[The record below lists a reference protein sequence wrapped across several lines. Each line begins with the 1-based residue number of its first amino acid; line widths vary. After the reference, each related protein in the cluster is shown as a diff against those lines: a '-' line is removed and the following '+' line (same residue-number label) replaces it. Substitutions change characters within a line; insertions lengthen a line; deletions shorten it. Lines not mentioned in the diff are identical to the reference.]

1 MSNEASTA
9 SVLSIVPDSHV
20 AVKKEGGRKS
30 AQSQRVQSVERAL
43 DLLEIVAAAGGEA
56 TLTQISVGS
65 GLNISTCHHLLATLI
80 AKGYVA
86 KLPGKRTYVLG
97 SRVLYL
103 SSLCLKQVN
112 LPQRS
117 QRVLDALSTRTG
129 EAVQLAI
136 LQGDELITVLRKEA
150 SHAVRV
156 DAAALGKTSAA
167 HATATGK
174 AILAWLPETE
184 IARII
189 ASKGLPSFTAKTIT
203 DLATLLEELR
213 LVRRHGYATD
223 REEFQHG
230 VICIGSAIRDYAG
243 AVVGAISVSIPS
255 FRATDETVT
264 RIREEVLTAVR
275 SLSADLGEPSA
286 ALEQRKSNHA
296 VKSLTA

>member
-1 MSNEASTA
+1 MPHD
-9 SVLSIVPDSHV
+9 LSSATQPAILADGAKP
-20 AVKKEGGRKS
+20 VKERGRNG

-56 TLTQISVGS
+56 TLTQISTGS

-117 QRVLDALSTRTG
+117 QRVIDALSARTG
-129 EAVQLAI
+129 EAVQLAV

-150 SHAVRV
+150 LHAVRV

-184 IARII
+184 IARIVGGR
-189 ASKGLPSFTAKTIT
+189 GLPSFTAKTIT

-213 LVRRHGYATD
+213 LVRRHGYAMD
-223 REEFQHG
+223 REEFQQG

-255 FRATDETVT
+255 FRASEETTV
-264 RIREEVLTAVR
+264 RIREEVLAAVR
-275 SLSADLGEPSA
+275 SLSADLGEPAA
-286 ALEQRKSNHA
+286 ALEQKTSHHAINH
-296 VKSLTA
+296 

>member
-1 MSNEASTA
+1 MSHELPSAP
-9 SVLSIVPDSHV
+9 VLSIVPES
-20 AVKKEGGRKS
+20 AKERGRNG

-56 TLTQISVGS
+56 TLTQISTGS

-117 QRVLDALSTRTG
+117 QRVIDALSARTG

-156 DAAALGKTSAA
+156 DAAALGKASAA

-184 IARII
+184 IARIV
-189 ASKGLPSFTAKTIT
+189 AAKGLPSYTANTIT
-203 DLATLLEELR
+203 DLARLLEELR
-213 LVRRHGYATD
+213 LVRRHGYAMD
-223 REEFQHG
+223 REEFQQG
-230 VICIGSAIRDYAG
+230 VICIGSTIRDYAG
-243 AVVGAISVSIPS
+243 AVVGSISVSIPS
-255 FRATDETVT
+255 FRATDETVA
-264 RIREEVLTAVR
+264 RIRDDVLAAVR

-286 ALEQRKSNHA
+286 SLEQRKNNPA
-296 VKSLTA
+296 AKSLTA

>member
-1 MSNEASTA
+1 
-9 SVLSIVPDSHV
+9 VSIVPD
-20 AVKKEGGRKS
+20 GGDAAKGRGRNS

-56 TLTQISVGS
+56 TLTQISTGS

-117 QRVLDALSTRTG
+117 QRVIDALSARTG

-184 IARII
+184 IARIV
-189 ASKGLPSFTAKTIT
+189 AAKGLPSYTANTIT
-203 DLATLLEELR
+203 DLARLLDELR
-213 LVRRHGYATD
+213 LVRRHGYAMD
-223 REEFQHG
+223 REEFQQG

-243 AVVGAISVSIPS
+243 AVVGSISVSIPS
-255 FRATDETVT
+255 FRATDETVA
-264 RIREEVLTAVR
+264 RIRDEVLAAVR

-286 ALEQRKSNHA
+286 SLEQRKNNPA
-296 VKSLTA
+296 AKSLTA

>member
-1 MSNEASTA
+1 MSHDPPSAT
-9 SVLSIVPDSHV
+9 VLSIVPDDGEH
-20 AVKKEGGRKS
+20 ANKRGRNG

-43 DLLEIVAAAGGEA
+43 DLLEFVAAAGGEA
-56 TLTQISVGS
+56 TLTQISAGS
-65 GLNISTCHHLLATLI
+65 GLNISTCHHLLSTLI

-117 QRVLDALSTRTG
+117 QRVIDALSARTG
-129 EAVQLAI
+129 EAVQLAV

-150 SHAVRV
+150 LHAVRV
-156 DAAALGKTSAA
+156 DAAAVGKTSAA

-184 IARII
+184 IARIV
-189 ASKGLPSFTAKTIT
+189 AAKGLPSYTAKTIT
-203 DLATLLEELR
+203 DLATLLDELR
-213 LVRRHGYATD
+213 LVRRHGYAMD
-223 REEFQHG
+223 REEFQQG

-255 FRATDETVT
+255 FRATEETVA
-264 RIREEVLTAVR
+264 RIREEVLAAVR
-275 SLSADLGEPSA
+275 TLSADLGEPTA
-286 ALEQRKSNHA
+286 ALEQRISNQA
-296 VKSLTA
+296 VKSQSA

>member
-1 MSNEASTA
+1 MPHDLQSP
-9 SVLSIVPDSHV
+9 SVPTLVIDGGAP
-20 AVKKEGGRKS
+20 VKEREKGRP
-30 AQSQRVQSVERAL
+30 QSQRVQSVERAL

-56 TLTQISVGS
+56 TLTQISAGS

-97 SRVLYL
+97 SRILYL

-117 QRVLDALSTRTG
+117 QRVLDALSARTG
-129 EAVQLAI
+129 EAVQLAV

-150 SHAVRV
+150 LHAVRV

-184 IARII
+184 IARIV
-189 ASKGLPSFTAKTIT
+189 AAKGLPSFTAHTIT
-203 DLATLLEELR
+203 DLAALLEELR
-213 LVRRHGYATD
+213 LVRRHGYAVD
-223 REEFQHG
+223 REEFQRG

-243 AVVGAISVSIPS
+243 AVVGAVSVSIPS
-255 FRATDETVT
+255 FRASEETLT
-264 RIREEVLTAVR
+264 RIREEVLAAVR
-275 SLSADLGEPSA
+275 SLSADLGEPTA
-286 ALEQRKSNHA
+286 ALEQRAHSEHKQ
-296 VKSLTA
+296 SLMA

>member
-1 MSNEASTA
+1 MPHDLPSASDPSA
-9 SVLSIVPDSHV
+9 IPEGGQP
-20 AVKKEGGRKS
+20 VKKWARAG

-43 DLLEIVAAAGGEA
+43 DLLELVGAAGGEA
-56 TLTQISVGS
+56 TLTQISAGS

-97 SRVLYL
+97 PRVLYL
-103 SSLCLKQVN
+103 GSLCLKQVN

-117 QRVLDALSTRTG
+117 QRVIDALNARTG
-129 EAVQLAI
+129 EAVQLAV
-136 LQGDELITVLRKEA
+136 LQGDELVTVLRKEA
-150 SHAVRV
+150 LHAVRV
-156 DAAALGKTSAA
+156 DTAALRKTSAT

-189 ASKGLPSFTAKTIT
+189 SAKGLPSFTAKTIT

-213 LVRRHGYATD
+213 LVRRHGYAMD
-223 REEFQHG
+223 REEFQEG

-243 AVVGAISVSIPS
+243 AVVGSISVSIPS
-255 FRATDETVT
+255 FRATEETLAH
-264 RIREEVLTAVR
+264 IREEVLAAVR
-275 SLSADLGEPSA
+275 SLSADLGEPTA
-286 ALEQRKSNHA
+286 ALELRKNPTAANH
-296 VKSLTA
+296 